1 MTPEQQRPQRP
12 YEIYGI
18 NEEEVSRWRISEE
31 KFQEILAN
39 PNTTIHSITIDENNY
54 GEFLFLTTSRGV
66 GQKRTCMTFW
76 GLGFHEYRERWIH
89 QEWFWHQTPSSL
101 VDQLEKLSLEEAQAQ
116 LKVRLD
122 EISAYLIEDIQ
133 SEQGKLFEDLA
144 DMTDDDVALAEMQDL
159 GLL

>member
-18 NEEEVSRWRISEE
+18 NEEEVSKWRISGE

-54 GEFLFLTTSRGV
+54 GEFLFLTTSRGI
-66 GQKRTCMTFW
+66 GQSRTCMTFW
-76 GLGFHEYRERWIH
+76 GLGYHEYRERWIH
-89 QEWFWHQTPSSL
+89 QEWFWHQTPASM
-101 VDQLEKLSLEEAQAQ
+101 VDPLEKLSQEDALAQ
-116 LKVRLD
+116 LERRREEIAPHLD
-122 EISAYLIEDIQ
+122 EDTQ
-133 SEQGKLFEDLA
+133 SEQGSMFESLA
-144 DMTDDDVALAEMQDL
+144 DMTDDDAALAEMQDL